1 MARVKK
7 PAFVYKGVRPLADII
22 AEPLS
27 AACRK
32 RGFATLDLVAHWP
45 DIVGPAFA
53 ETTAPDQLSW
63 PRRPKGLVTEEE
75 HEPAVLTVRC
85 SGAAAM
91 RLSLEAPLLIERI
104 NTFFGYRVVGRIRPL
119 QLPPVRLG
127 PKPRPKLAPISAEAD
142 ARVRSLVEGIADEGL
157 KAAVERLGRAVAGG
171 KQAPP
176 RR

>member
-1 MARVKK
+1 MARLRK

-22 AEPLS
+22 AAPLS
-27 AACRK
+27 VACRK

-45 DIVGPAFA
+45 DIVGPAYA

-63 PRRPKGLVTEEE
+63 PRRPKGLIGEEE

-91 RLSLEAPLLIERI
+91 RLTLEAPQLIERI
-104 NTFFGYRVVGRIRPL
+104 NTFFGYRVVGRLRPL
-119 QLPPVRLG
+119 QLPPVRIG
-127 PKPRPKLAPISAEAD
+127 PRPRPRPAQISPEAEA
-142 ARVRSLVEGIADEGL
+142 RVQTLAAGINDDGL
-157 KAAVERLGRAVAGG
+157 KAAVERLGRAISGDVRG
-171 KQAPP
+171 

>member
-1 MARVKK
+1 MARLRK
-7 PAFVYKGVRPLADII
+7 PAFAYKGVRPLADII
-22 AEPLS
+22 AAPLN

-45 DIVGPAFA
+45 DIVGPAYA

-63 PRRPKGLVTEEE
+63 PRRPKGLIDEEE

-91 RLSLEAPLLIERI
+91 RLSLEAPQLIERI
-104 NTFFGYRVVGRIRPL
+104 NTFFGYRLVGRLKPL
-119 QLPPVRLG
+119 QLPPVKIG
-127 PKPRPKLAPISAEAD
+127 PPPRPRPEKLSPEAE
-142 ARVRSLVEGIADEGL
+142 ARVRTLASGISDDGL
-157 KAAVERLGRAVAGG
+157 KAAVERLGRAVSGDVRG
-171 KQAPP
+171 

>member
-1 MARVKK
+1 MARLRK

-22 AEPLS
+22 AAPLS

-45 DIVGPAFA
+45 DIVGPAYA

-63 PRRPKGLVTEEE
+63 PRRPKGLIGEEE

-91 RLSLEAPLLIERI
+91 RLTLEAPQLIERI
-104 NTFFGYRVVGRIRPL
+104 NTFFGYRLVGRLRPL
-119 QLPPVRLG
+119 QLPPVKIG
-127 PKPRPKLAPISAEAD
+127 PRPRPRPAQLSPEAEA
-142 ARVRSLVEGIADEGL
+142 RVQTLVAGIADDGL
-157 KAAVERLGRAVAGG
+157 KAAVERLGRAIGG
-171 KQAPP
+171 DSRG

>member
-1 MARVKK
+1 MARLRK

-22 AEPLS
+22 ATPLS

-63 PRRPKGLVTEEE
+63 PRRPKGLIDEEE

-91 RLSLEAPLLIERI
+91 RLTLEAPQLIERI
-104 NTFFGYRVVGRIRPL
+104 NTFFGYRLVGRLRPL
-119 QLPPVRLG
+119 QLPPVKIG
-127 PKPRPKLAPISAEAD
+127 PRPRPRPVQLSPEAEA
-142 ARVRSLVEGIADEGL
+142 RVESLAAGILDDGL
-157 KAAVERLGRAVAGG
+157 KAAVERLGRAISGDG
-171 KQAPP
+171 RG

>member
-1 MARVKK
+1 MVRVRK

-22 AEPLS
+22 AAPLS

-45 DIVGPAFA
+45 DIVGPAYA

-63 PRRPKGLVTEEE
+63 PRRPKGLIDEEE

-91 RLSLEAPLLIERI
+91 RLTLEAPQLIERI
-104 NTFFGYRVVGRIRPL
+104 NTFFGYRLVGRLKPL
-119 QLPPVRLG
+119 QLPPVKIG
-127 PKPRPKLAPISAEAD
+127 PRPRPRPAKLSPEAEA
-142 ARVRSLVEGIADEGL
+142 RVQTLASGISDDGL
-157 KAAVERLGRAVAGG
+157 KAAVERLGRAVSGDARG
-171 KQAPP
+171 
-176 RR
+176 RH

>member
-1 MARVKK
+1 MARLRK

-22 AEPLS
+22 AAPLN

-45 DIVGPAFA
+45 DIVGPAYA

-63 PRRPKGLVTEEE
+63 PRRPKGLIDEED

-91 RLSLEAPLLIERI
+91 RLSLEAPQLIERI
-104 NTFFGYRVVGRIRPL
+104 NTFFGYRLVGRLKPL
-119 QLPPVRLG
+119 QLPPVKIG
-127 PKPRPKLAPISAEAD
+127 PPPRPKLAKLSPEAE
-142 ARVRSLVEGIADEGL
+142 ARVRTLASGISDDGL
-157 KAAVERLGRAVAGG
+157 KAAVERLGRAISGDSRA
-171 KQAPP
+171 

>member
-7 PAFVYKGVRPLADII
+7 PAFVYKGARPLADII

-45 DIVGPAFA
+45 DIVGPALA
-53 ETTAPDQLSW
+53 ETTAPDQLAW
-63 PRRPKGLVTEEE
+63 PRRPKGLIEEE
-75 HEPAVLTVRC
+75 THEPAVLTVRC
-85 SGAAAM
+85 TGAAAM
-91 RLSLEAPLLIERI
+91 RLSLEAQLVIERI

-127 PKPRPKLAPISAEAD
+127 PKPRPKPMPLSAEAER
-142 ARVRSLVEGIADEGL
+142 RVCELSAGIADDGL
-157 KAAVERLGRAVAGG
+157 KAAVERLGRAVSGD
-171 KQAPP
+171 
-176 RR
+176 RRR

>member
-1 MARVKK
+1 MARVRK

-22 AEPLS
+22 AAPLS

-45 DIVGPAFA
+45 DIVGPAYA

-63 PRRPKGLVTEEE
+63 PRRPKGLIEEEE

-91 RLSLEAPLLIERI
+91 RLTLEAPQLIERI
-104 NTFFGYRVVGRIRPL
+104 NTFFGYRLVGRLKPL
-119 QLPPVRLG
+119 QLPPVKIG
-127 PKPRPKLAPISAEAD
+127 PRPRPRLAELS
-142 ARVRSLVEGIADEGL
+142 VEQEGKVQALAAGIVDDGL
-157 KAAVERLGRAVAGG
+157 KAAVERLGRAVSGDARG
-171 KQAPP
+171 

>member
-45 DIVGPAFA
+45 DIVGPAYA

-63 PRRPKGLVTEEE
+63 PRRPKGLIGEEE

-127 PKPRPKLAPISAEAD
+127 PKPRPKPAPLSAEAD
-142 ARVRSLVEGIADEGL
+142 ARVRQLAEGITDDGL

-171 KQAPP
+171 RPVAP

>member
-1 MARVKK
+1 MARLRK

-22 AEPLS
+22 AAPLN

-45 DIVGPAFA
+45 DIVGPVYA

-63 PRRPKGLVTEEE
+63 PRRPKGLIEEEE

-91 RLSLEAPLLIERI
+91 RLTLEAPQLIERI
-104 NTFFGYRVVGRIRPL
+104 NTFFGYRLVGRLKPL
-119 QLPPVRLG
+119 QLPPVKIG
-127 PKPRPKLAPISAEAD
+127 PRPRPKPGQLSPEAEA
-142 ARVRSLVEGIADEGL
+142 RVQTLAAGIADDGL
-157 KAAVERLGRAVAGG
+157 KAAVERLGRAVSGDVRG
-171 KQAPP
+171 

>member
-1 MARVKK
+1 MARLRK

-22 AEPLS
+22 AAPLS

-45 DIVGPAFA
+45 DIVGPAYA

-63 PRRPKGLVTEEE
+63 PRRPKGLIDEEE

-91 RLSLEAPLLIERI
+91 RLAD
-104 NTFFGYRVVGRIRPL
+104 
-119 QLPPVRLG
+119 
-127 PKPRPKLAPISAEAD
+127 KLW
-142 ARVRSLVEGIADEGL
+142 G
-157 KAAVERLGRAVAGG
+157 
-171 KQAPP
+171 
-176 RR
+176 